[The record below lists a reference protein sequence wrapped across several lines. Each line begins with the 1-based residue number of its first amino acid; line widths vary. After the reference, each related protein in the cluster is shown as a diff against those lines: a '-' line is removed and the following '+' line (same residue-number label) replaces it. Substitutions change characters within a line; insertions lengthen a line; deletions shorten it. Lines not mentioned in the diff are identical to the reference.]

1 MRTYMTLGIVVL
13 LAVVGSGTAEAARL
27 YTAPITP
34 QTDEGIRC
42 IILNVG
48 KKARRMAATVIDPF
62 GVAPQ
67 PNFLTV
73 QPGAVIAS
81 TTSVGAQINGYC
93 QFTFEGSKRDVRA
106 AGCAA
111 DGLLRCTTAMVEAR

>member
-1 MRTYMTLGIVVL
+1 MRRFMTLGVAVL

-27 YTAPITP
+27 YTVPITP

-48 KKARRMAATVIDPF
+48 KKARRMSATVVDPF
-62 GVAPQ
+62 GNAPT
-67 PNFLTV
+67 PNVLTV

-81 TTSVGAQINGYC
+81 TSSVGAQINGYC
-93 QFTFEGSKRDVRA
+93 QFIVEGGKRDVRA
-106 AGCAA
+106 AGCAS
-111 DGLLRCTTAMVEAR
+111 DGLLRCTTAMVEAH